1 MLKWTI
7 ESSPEVDAFIVDNAG
22 LVDDLVDS
30 IETLKIT
37 EGLPDIGAMEVEPNL
52 FYWLT
57 ANHIV
62 IYRRLEEKKTVRL
75 ISIKPD
81 HE

>member
-1 MLKWTI
+1 MQLWRI
-7 ESSPEVDAFIVDNAG
+7 ESSPEVDAFLTDNAG
-22 LVDDLVDS
+22 LVDELVEE
-30 IETLKIT
+30 IESLTIT

-57 ANHIV
+57 ADHIV
-62 IYRRLEEKKTVRL
+62 VYRRVTEEKIARL

-81 HE
+81 N

>member
-1 MLKWTI
+1 MQQWEI
-7 ESSPEVDAFIVDNAG
+7 ESSPEVDAFILDNGA
-22 LVDDLVDS
+22 LVADLVDS

-62 IYRRLEEKKTVRL
+62 IYRRMAEKKRVRL
-75 ISIKPD
+75 ISMKPD
-81 HE
+81 N

>member
-1 MLKWTI
+1 METWGI
-7 ESSPEVDAFIVDNAG
+7 ESSPEVDAFLVDNAG
-22 LVDDLVDS
+22 LVDELVKS
-30 IETLKIT
+30 IESLILT

-57 ANHIV
+57 ADYIV
-62 IYRRLEEKKTVRL
+62 VYRRMTTTKTVRL

-81 HE
+81 H

>member
-1 MLKWTI
+1 MFEWTI
-7 ESSPEVDAFIVDNAG
+7 ESSPEVDAFIVGNAG
-22 LVDDLVDS
+22 LIDDLVAS
-30 IETLKIT
+30 IETLKFT

-57 ANHIV
+57 ENHIV
-62 IYRRLEEKKTVRL
+62 IYRRNPEKTRVRI

-81 HE
+81 S

>member
-1 MLKWTI
+1 MDDWEI

-22 LVDDLVDS
+22 LIDELIDA
-30 IETLKIT
+30 IETLKLT

-57 ANHIV
+57 ADHIV
-62 IYRRLEEKKTVRL
+62 IYRRVAEKKRVRL

-81 HE
+81 D